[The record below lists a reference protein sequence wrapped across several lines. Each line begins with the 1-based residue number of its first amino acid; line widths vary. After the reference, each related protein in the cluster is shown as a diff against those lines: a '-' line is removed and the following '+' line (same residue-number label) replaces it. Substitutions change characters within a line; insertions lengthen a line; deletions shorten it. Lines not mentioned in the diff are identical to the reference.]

1 METLIKT
8 FTDIQESIT
17 LASDAINIIRIT
29 TVWNGGFFQLNI
41 ESIKYKLHA
50 RNFLLVHNL
59 LFIIFAGLPPT
70 TIPGS
75 TSL

>member
-17 LASDAINIIRIT
+17 IASDAINIIRIT

-41 ESIKYKLHA
+41 ESIK
-50 RNFLLVHNL
+50 
-59 LFIIFAGLPPT
+59 
-70 TIPGS
+70 
-75 TSL
+75 